1 MAAADSTGFAP
12 HVASGRLRVLNTWG
26 AKRLAKF
33 PDVPTLRELGIPL
46 VQASPYGLAGPKGMD
61 PALAKPS

>member
-1 MAAADSTGFAP
+1 M
-12 HVASGRLRVLNTWG
+12 ASGRLRVLNTWD

-46 VQASPYGLAGPKGMD
+46 VQAAPYSLGGPKGMD